1 MKGNNFQ
8 GVIMQGVG
16 LLFIG
21 ISTIFFSVLI
31 GFFKTLTSSSG
42 TLAPWVGLPQ
52 VVPVTPLIIWVVMIL
67 LGVVAIGAGEKS
79 MLEKPG
85 KYADFM
91 LIGIGMLFL
100 GISVVFLLCY
110 PGILRVLNEHQRP
123 RGLHRL
129 GSNHPCHPV
138 NHLGDDYDFECC
150 QYRRRRRPHRQ
161 EKRFTGRDPNPQLIQ

>member
-1 MKGNNFQ
+1 MDASKGKYS

-31 GFFKTLTSSSG
+31 GFFKTMVGSGISS
-42 TLAPWVGLPQ
+42 TWVGLPQ

-79 MLEKPG
+79 LLTQPG

-91 LIGIGMLFL
+91 LVGIGMLFL
-100 GISVVFLLCY
+100 GISVVFFSVTLGFFTSLMATS
-110 PGILRVLNEHQRP
+110 
-123 RGLHRL
+123 GL
-129 GSNHPCHPV
+129 SA
-138 NHLGDDYDFECC
+138 
-150 QYRRRRRPHRQ
+150 
-161 EKRFTGRDPNPQLIQ
+161 FTGLAQIIPVTPLIIWVMVISLNAMVVLMYWTWRVYA

>member
-1 MKGNNFQ
+1 MDASKGKYS

-31 GFFKTLTSSSG
+31 GFFKTMVGSGISS
-42 TLAPWVGLPQ
+42 TWVGLPQ

-79 MLEKPG
+79 LLTQPG

-91 LIGIGMLFL
+91 LVGIGMLFL
-100 GISVVFLLCY
+100 GISVVFFSVTLGFFSSLMATS
-110 PGILRVLNEHQRP
+110 
-123 RGLHRL
+123 GL
-129 GSNHPCHPV
+129 SA
-138 NHLGDDYDFECC
+138 
-150 QYRRRRRPHRQ
+150 
-161 EKRFTGRDPNPQLIQ
+161 FTGLAQIIPVTPLIIWVMVMILSVVNIGAGGYRMAKKAKLIGNTSQS

>member
-100 GISVVFLLCY
+100 GISVVFFSVTLGFFASLMSTS
-110 PGILRVLNEHQRP
+110 
-123 RGLHRL
+123 GLAA
-129 GSNHPCHPV
+129 
-138 NHLGDDYDFECC
+138 
-150 QYRRRRRPHRQ
+150 
-161 EKRFTGRDPNPQLIQ
+161 FTGLAQIIPVTPLIIWVMIMILSVVNIGAGGVRIAKKNGLLGGTQTPTS

>member
-67 LGVVAIGAGEKS
+67 PVS
-79 MLEKPG
+79 WP
-85 KYADFM
+85 
-91 LIGIGMLFL
+91 
-100 GISVVFLLCY
+100 SVPARNQCSK
-110 PGILRVLNEHQRP
+110 N
-123 RGLHRL
+123 
-129 GSNHPCHPV
+129 PV
-138 NHLGDDYDFECC
+138 NMPISC
-150 QYRRRRRPHRQ
+150 
-161 EKRFTGRDPNPQLIQ
+161 

>member
-1 MKGNNFQ
+1 MEGNSNIQ

-31 GFFKTLTSSSG
+31 GFFKTMVGSGISS
-42 TLAPWVGLPQ
+42 TWVGLPQ

-79 MLEKPG
+79 LLTQPG

-91 LIGIGMLFL
+91 LVGIGMLFL
-100 GISVVFLLCY
+100 GISVVFFSVTLGFFTSLMATS
-110 PGILRVLNEHQRP
+110 GLSR
-123 RGLHRL
+123 LHRTRADY
-129 GSNHPCHPV
+129 PRDPV
-138 NHLGDDYDFECC
+138 NHLGDGNDPVRC
-150 QYRRRRRPHRQ
+150 QHRRRRLPDGQ
-161 EKRFTGRDPNPQLIQ
+161 ES